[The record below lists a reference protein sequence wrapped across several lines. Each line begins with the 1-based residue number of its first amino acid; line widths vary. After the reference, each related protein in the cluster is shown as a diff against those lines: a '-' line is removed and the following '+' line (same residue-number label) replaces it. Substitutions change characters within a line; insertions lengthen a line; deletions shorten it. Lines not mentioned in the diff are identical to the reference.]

1 MRSWRNCS
9 GASPKGSDSASSTI
23 AWNFTASQ
31 LTASVELPP
40 SRFSYGLRLLGLIG
54 IFLAYV
60 PLHILSKHLL
70 GHSSW
75 PPRFLRHAGLI
86 AGVRPRI
93 SGDRLRPHTFVIAN
107 HTSWLDILILGGW
120 AGTAFVSKA
129 ELKTTPLLGWIA
141 DQNRTLYID
150 RAARKDSH
158 GQVRRIVEALGHH
171 QPLAVFP
178 EGTTGNGRSLL
189 PFRSTL
195 LEAVAPP
202 PTGVTVRPVAIDY
215 GDHADVVGWHS
226 GERGMANFRRVLGH
240 RGTMPIVVRLLDPL
254 PPDRDRKALARH
266 ARQSIAAALSSLAP
280 HDAV

>member
-1 MRSWRNCS
+1 
-9 GASPKGSDSASSTI
+9 
-23 AWNFTASQ
+23 
-31 LTASVELPP
+31 LTASVERLP
-40 SRFSYGLRLLGLIG
+40 SKLTYGLRLAGLIG
-54 IFLAYV
+54 LFLTYV
-60 PLHILSKHLL
+60 PLHLLSKWLL
-70 GHSSW
+70 GRSSW

-93 SGDRLRPHTFVIAN
+93 EGVPLQPHTFVIAN

-129 ELKTTPLLGWIA
+129 ELKTTPVLGWIA

-150 RAARKDSH
+150 RAARRDSH
-158 GQVRRIVEALGHH
+158 GQVMRIIEALEHH

-178 EGTTGNGRSLL
+178 EGTTGSGRHLM

-202 PTGVTVRPVAIDY
+202 PPRVSVRPVAIDY

-226 GERGMANFRRVLGH
+226 GERGMDNFRRVLGH
-240 RGTMPIVVRLLDPL
+240 RGTMPVSIRLLDPL
-254 PPDRDRKALARH
+254 PPDQDRKTLARH
-266 ARQSIAAALSSLAP
+266 ARQSIAAALSSLHAP
-280 HDAV
+280 TSL